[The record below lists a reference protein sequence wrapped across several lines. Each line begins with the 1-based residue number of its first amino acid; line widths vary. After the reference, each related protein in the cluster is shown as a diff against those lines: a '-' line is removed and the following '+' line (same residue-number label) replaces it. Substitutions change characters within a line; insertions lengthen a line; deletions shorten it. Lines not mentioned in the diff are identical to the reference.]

1 MSYFFKSKTMKYF
14 SIILLCFVI
23 IFGIGLYKKQ
33 TSSENESTAET
44 GSSADTKVEKV
55 ESGEIRQNDLNQVS
69 ASQNDEEDCQDEEK
83 NNEEQV
89 TDMQS
94 ANAVNTRENNPF
106 FFNVDRVEYHGRFHP
121 LTTNTVLQDTNIF
134 INEIEKM
141 EDGTLYTLEIEQLQV
156 EDPYDEITMGSNY
169 MGYYFVT
176 EDTIYRRYVT
186 EEGYT
191 EQNTKEAIAEVRERG
206 EKFSDYW
213 RIVCCENGTEDII
226 YEDEWHAYIAVD
238 GDKRIS
244 RIYSDYTSGT
254 RWYETIIWEKGKG
267 IVYLLNGT
275 GSERMQVEL
284 WCEDIVVKWDY

>member
-106 FFNVDRVEYHGRFHP
+106 FFNVNRVEYHGRFHP
-121 LTTNTVLQDTNIF
+121 LSYNFVYQDTNIF
-134 INEIEKM
+134 INVIEEM

-156 EDPYDEITMGSNY
+156 EDPYDEITMGMNN
-169 MGYYFVT
+169 MGYFFVT
-176 EDTIYRRYVT
+176 EDTIYQRFVNQD
-186 EEGYT
+186 GYT
-191 EQNTKEAIAEVRERG
+191 EQNTNEAITEVRERG
-206 EKFSDYW
+206 EAFFDYW
-213 RIVCCENGTEDII
+213 RIVCCENGTENVPD
-226 YEDEWHAYIAVD
+226 EDGWHEYVVVD
-238 GDKRIS
+238 GDKRIF
-244 RIYSDYTSGT
+244 RMYNDYISGT
-254 RWYETIIWEKGKG
+254 KEYKTIIWEKGKG
-267 IVYLLNGT
+267 MVYLLNGS